1 MPKSGIPSPP
11 GAMSPPLPLRPE
23 VEGLEGSKILEV
35 WRLGFGR
42 EDLIPL
48 WVGEGDQPTPDF
60 VSRAAVQALY
70 DGHTTYTHKR
80 GWPEL
85 RGALADYAARHYGVR
100 PVDEAISV
108 TSAGMNAIALI
119 MQAIVRPGDEVVVVS
134 PIWPN
139 APAAARIAGAQVV
152 PVDLDTLPEGG
163 FRLDMDKLADACSE
177 RTRAIFVASPSNPTG
192 WMMEGDQQQELL
204 DLCRA
209 RGIWLIADEVYHRFV
224 YDRAIAP
231 SFLEISR
238 PEDPLF
244 IVHSFSKS
252 WAMTGW
258 RLGWMFHPPSMAPVF
273 EGLIEF
279 STSGA
284 PNFLQAGALAAVREG
299 ETFAAEQTA
308 SCAVG
313 ADIVHRHLSPL
324 PRVTIAKPKA
334 SFYAF
339 FAVEGMTDSL
349 AFAKHILN
357 ETGVGLAPGAAFGE
371 GGEGFLRLCFASSH
385 HGLEAAMERLQP
397 VLR

>member
-1 MPKSGIPSPP
+1 MPESAAPSTASPQR
-11 GAMSPPLPLRPE
+11 PPLPLRPE

-42 EDLIPL
+42 SDLIPL

-60 VSRAAVQALY
+60 IGRAAVQALHN
-70 DGHTTYTHKR
+70 GHTTYTHKR
-80 GWPEL
+80 GWPDL
-85 RGALADYAARHYGVR
+85 RAALADYAERHYGVR

-152 PVDLDTLPEGG
+152 PVDLDPLPEGG
-163 FRLDMDKLADACSE
+163 FNLDMEKLASACTSA
-177 RTRAIFVASPSNPTG
+177 TRAIFVASPSNPTG
-192 WMMEGDQQQELL
+192 WMMEREQQRQLL

-224 YDRAIAP
+224 YDRAVAP
-231 SFLEISR
+231 SFLAIGE

-258 RLGWMFHPPSMAPVF
+258 RLGWMYHPPSMAPVF

-284 PNFLQAGALAAVREG
+284 PNFLQAGALAALREG
-299 ETFAAEQTA
+299 EAFAAEITA
-308 SCAVG
+308 SCATG
-313 ADIVHRHLSPL
+313 AEIVHGHLAGL
-324 PRVTIAKPKA
+324 PRVTIAKPQA

-339 FAVEGMTDSL
+339 FAVEGMRDSL
-349 AFAKHILN
+349 AFAKQILN
-357 ETGVGLAPGAAFGE
+357 ETGVGLAPGSAFGD

-385 HGLEAAMERLQP
+385 ERLEMAMQRLQP